1 MQGVLS
7 SITKTYYCYLKIDEM
22 VCLCLKKKTARKLS
36 PSTYKNQSIF
46 LFSCPEFISEE
57 GYKKKKPDTSIPT
70 MYMYIYTHPAVR
82 AEAKRSLI
90 T

>member
-1 MQGVLS
+1 MEIVWIKRMKS
-7 SITKTYYCYLKIDEM
+7 LKI
-22 VCLCLKKKTARKLS
+22 VVGTPYKK
-36 PSTYKNQSIF
+36 QSIF

-57 GYKKKKPDTSIPT
+57 GYKKKPDTSIPT